1 MAITDRSILDNAST
15 AFKSFGD
22 EIFGK
27 SLPGV
32 FSRYTDVMPTDSKV
46 VEHDVIEA
54 FPVIREWTG
63 GKQFPDAQAASQS
76 LTMKTYERSFKIKR
90 LDLLTDRTGATAKRM
105 QSFLNDT
112 ASIYDKLAHEAL
124 VANGT
129 GYDGV
134 ALLSASHPRGPA
146 GATQSN
152 TGTTALSHAQFE
164 TVMVAG
170 SSLRDANSEP
180 LGIAYNL
187 LRVGPK
193 LAALAREITGSNE
206 RIIAVANDGLEAGTR
221 VAAATGPNARGLQ
234 VFSGGSV
241 DVVVDPRLV
250 GTYDDYYYLI
260 DTSRGVMPIVGYEFR
275 APEAISQDE
284 MSAEGRFLADE
295 FRYSVE
301 CDVVFASGVWQVIYG
316 GLVS

>member
-15 AFKSFGD
+15 AFKTFGD

-32 FSRYTDVMPTDSKV
+32 FSRYTDVMPTDSKT

-54 FPVIREWTG
+54 FPVVREWTG
-63 GKQFPDAQAASQS
+63 AKQFGDAQAASQTIT
-76 LTMKTYERSFKIKR
+76 LKTYERSFKIKR

-124 VANGT
+124 IANAT
-129 GYDGV
+129 GYDGA
-134 ALLSASHPRGPA
+134 ALLSASHPRGPS
-146 GATQSN
+146 GNQSN
-152 TGTTALSHAQFE
+152 TSATALSHAQFE
-164 TVMVAG
+164 AAMVAG
-170 SSLRDANSEP
+170 AGLRDVNGEP
-180 LGIAYNL
+180 LGISYSL

-206 RIIAVANDGLEAGTR
+206 RIISVANDGLEAGTR
-221 VAAATGPNARGLQ
+221 VAAAAGPNARGLQ

-250 GTYDDYYYLI
+250 GTYDDYYYLV

-275 APEAISQDE
+275 APEAIAQDQ
-284 MSAEGRFLADE
+284 MTAEGRFLSDE

-301 CDVVFASGVWQVIYG
+301 CDVAFAPGAWQVIYG
-316 GLVS
+316 GIVS